1 MPGQAPPLT
10 DERALLLAYIKQQ
23 RDGLRYAA
31 YGLTEEQIRLAPS
44 ASALSVG
51 GLIKHVALMERGW
64 IDLVVQRD
72 RGGSD
77 EDKWS
82 DYARG
87 FALTPDETLESV
99 LALMDE
105 VAAETEA
112 VINGISDLNQPVPI
126 PKGVPWYPQDMEA
139 WTVRWVLLHLVE
151 EAARHAGHADIVRES
166 IDKAT
171 MYELMA
177 GAEGWP
183 ESPWIKPWKPANA

>member
-1 MPGQAPPLT
+1 MPGQAPSLT

-23 RDGLRYAA
+23 RDGLRNAA
-31 YGLTEEQIRLAPS
+31 YGLNEEQIRLAPS

-51 GLIKHVALMERGW
+51 GLIKHVALTERGW

-77 EDKWS
+77 KDKWS

-87 FALTPDETLESV
+87 FALAPDETLESV

-112 VINGISDLNQPVPI
+112 VVNGISDLNQSVPI
-126 PKGVPWYPQDMEA
+126 PKGVPWYPQDVEA
-139 WTVRWVLLHLVE
+139 WTVRWVLLHIVE